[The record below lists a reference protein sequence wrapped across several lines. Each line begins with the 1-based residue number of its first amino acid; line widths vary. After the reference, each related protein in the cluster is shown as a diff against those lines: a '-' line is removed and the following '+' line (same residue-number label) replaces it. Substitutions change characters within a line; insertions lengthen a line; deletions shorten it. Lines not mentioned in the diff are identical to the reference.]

1 MRFFLTA
8 SIVILLGSVL
18 PAQYTPPLRGPLLI
32 TGTFGELRSDHYHG
46 GLDFRAA
53 VGTPVYAVN
62 DGHVSRIRVSGGGYG
77 QAIYIDH
84 PDGKRS
90 VYGHLEVLAPEYL
103 DTIRALQYARESFEI
118 DLRPDSTAFPVRRG
132 QQIGG
137 VGNRGFSFGP
147 HLHFEIRES
156 ATDAPLNPLSLGFT
170 VPDTRI
176 PQLRKLRVY
185 ALDDKD
191 RSVEALEYDLLNG
204 SLPDTIRVSSSRIG
218 LGIKAYD
225 RQNAMPNWNG
235 IYGAELRVDGREVFA
250 FTYDR
255 VAYEDTEYL
264 NALTDYAAWKTSSS
278 WYYLLYARTPA
289 AMFWRE
295 GEERTSAQDG
305 ILTLETN
312 VPRNVAIGVRDFVGN
327 VSQREFVLLLTTSSA
342 APAAPADV
350 PYVYLLPAGE
360 PSIID
365 TGGMRLELGAD
376 ALYDELRFQ
385 YTRLADGSDGLLSDV
400 HQLHRGTTPLHG
412 EGVLKLTPRRTV
424 PERLQ
429 ARAYIGSCGK
439 DGSYRSVGGVWK
451 NGQLI
456 TPIGSFGTY
465 AMLLDTVPP
474 EVRIKQFGTDL
485 RRAAGFSVL
494 IDDAVGGGLTYRG
507 TVDGRWVLMEY
518 DAKSGSLLHTFEPGQ
533 IGSGTHV
540 FELRVTDGRGN
551 ETVFTRSFRR

>member
-1 MRFFLTA
+1 MRYLISFFL
-8 SIVILLGSVL
+8 VLLGSFGL
-18 PAQYTPPLRGPLLI
+18 PAQYTPPLRAPLLI

-53 VGTPVYAVN
+53 VGTPVYAVRE
-62 DGHVSRIRVSGGGYG
+62 GYISRIRVSGGGYG

-90 VYGHLEVLAPEYL
+90 VYGHLEVLVPEYL

-118 DLRPDSTAFPVRRG
+118 DFRPDSMAFPVAQG
-132 QQIGG
+132 QRIGG

-156 ATDAPLNPLSLGFT
+156 ATDAPLNPLSLGFA
-170 VPDTRI
+170 VPDTRS
-176 PQLRKLRVY
+176 PQLRKLRIY

-191 RSVEALEYDLLNG
+191 RSVEALDYDLLDG
-204 SLPDTIRVSSSRIG
+204 SLPDTIRVTSNRIG

-235 IYGAELRVDGREVFA
+235 IYGAELRVDGREAFA

-264 NALTDYAAWKTSSS
+264 NALTDYAAWKESSS

-289 AMFWRE
+289 ALYWRQS
-295 GEERTSAQDG
+295 EERTAAHNG
-305 ILTLETN
+305 MLTLETN
-312 VPRNVAIGVRDFVGN
+312 VPRNVAISVRDFAGN
-327 VSQREFVLLLTTSSA
+327 VSQREFVLLLTTPA

-360 PSIID
+360 PSVID

-385 YTRLADGSDGLLSDV
+385 YTRLADDSDGLLSDV

-412 EGVLKLTPRRTV
+412 EGVLRLTPRR
-424 PERLQ
+424 RLPAGLQ
-429 ARAYIGSCGK
+429 SRAYIGTCGK
-439 DGSYRSVGGVWK
+439 NGGYRSVGGAWEDE
-451 NGQLI
+451 QLVAS
-456 TPIGSFGTY
+456 IGTFGTY
-465 AMLLDTVPP
+465 AILLDTVPP
-474 EVRIKQFGTDL
+474 EVRVKQFGTDL
-485 RRAAGFSVL
+485 RRAASFSVL
-494 IDDAVGGGLTYRG
+494 IDDAVGGGLAYRG

-518 DAKSGSLLHTFEPGQ
+518 DAKSGSLTHTFEPDR

-540 FELRVTDGRGN
+540 FELTVGDGRGN
-551 ETVFTRSFRR
+551 QTVFTRSFRR

>member
-1 MRFFLTA
+1 MHFFLA
-8 SIVILLGSVL
+8 AFAILLTSVL
-18 PAQYTPPLRGPLLI
+18 SAQYIPPLRGPLLI

-53 VGTPVYAVN
+53 VGTPVHAVN
-62 DGHVSRIRVSGGGYG
+62 DGYISRIRVSGGGYG

-103 DTIRALQYARESFEI
+103 DTIRALQYAREFFEI
-118 DLRPDSTAFPVRRG
+118 DFRPDSTAFPVTQG
-132 QQIGG
+132 QRIGG

-156 ATDAPLNPLSLGFT
+156 ATDAPLNPMSLGFT
-170 VPDTRI
+170 IPDTRS

-191 RSVEALEYDLLNG
+191 RSVEALEYDLLDG
-204 SLPDTIRVSSSRIG
+204 SLPDTIRVSSNRIG

-235 IYGAELRVDGREVFA
+235 IYGAELRVDGQQTFA

-264 NALTDYAAWKTSSS
+264 NALTDYAAWKESSS

-289 AMFWRE
+289 AMFWR
-295 GEERTSAQDG
+295 GRGMRSPTQNG
-305 ILTLETN
+305 MLTLTRGT
-312 VPRNVAIGVRDFVGN
+312 PKDVAISVRDFAGN
-327 VSQREFVLLLTTSSA
+327 VSRREFVLLSTSSSA

-365 TGGMRLELGAD
+365 TAGMRLELGAD

-385 YTRLADGSDGLLSDV
+385 YTRLTDGSDGLLSDV
-400 HQLHRGTTPLHG
+400 HQLHHTSTPLHG
-412 EGVLKLTPRRTV
+412 KGVLRLAPRRGLTAD
-424 PERLQ
+424 LQ
-429 ARAYIGSCGK
+429 ARAYIGACGK
-439 DGSYRSVGGVWK
+439 DGSYRNAGGTWEEGRLV
-451 NGQLI
+451 
-456 TPIGSFGTY
+456 TSIGSFGTY
-465 AMLLDTVPP
+465 AILLDTVPP
-474 EVRIKQFGTDL
+474 EVRIERFGTDL
-485 RRAAGFSVL
+485 RRAAAFSVQ

-507 TVDGRWVLMEY
+507 TVDGRWILMEY
-518 DAKSGSLLHTFEPGQ
+518 DAKSGSLTHTFEPGR
-533 IGSGTHV
+533 IASGTHA

>member
-1 MRFFLTA
+1 MRYLFGVL
-8 SIVILLGSVL
+8 VLLLGSAL

-62 DGHVSRIRVSGGGYG
+62 DGYVSRIRVSGGGYG
-77 QAIYIDH
+77 QAVYIDH

-118 DLRPDSTAFPVRRG
+118 DFRPDSTAFPVRQG

-170 VPDTRI
+170 IPDTRS

-185 ALDDKD
+185 ALDGKD
-191 RSVEALEYDLLNG
+191 RSVEALEYDLLDG
-204 SLPDTIRVSSSRIG
+204 SLPDTIRVTSSRIG

-235 IYGAELRVDGREVFA
+235 IYGAELRVDGREAFA

-264 NALTDYAAWKTSSS
+264 NALTDYAAWKGSSS

-289 AMFWRE
+289 AMFWRAR
-295 GEERTSAQDG
+295 EERTDAQDG

-312 VPRNVAIGVRDFVGN
+312 IPRNVAIGVRDFAGN
-327 VSQREFVLLLTTSSA
+327 VSQREFVLLLTTSA

-350 PYVYLLPAGE
+350 PYVYVLPAGE

-365 TGGMRLELGAD
+365 TAGMRLELGAD

-385 YTRLADGSDGLLSDV
+385 YTRLADGSNGVLSDV
-400 HQLHRGTTPLHG
+400 HQLHKGTTPLHG
-412 EGVLKLTPRRTV
+412 RAVLRLAPRRALAAQL
-424 PERLQ
+424 RG
-429 ARAYIGSCGK
+429 RAYIGTCDK
-439 DGSYRSVGGVWK
+439 DGGYRSVGGQWEDARMV
-451 NGQLI
+451 
-456 TPIGSFGTY
+456 TSIGSFGTY
-465 AMLLDTVPP
+465 ALLLDTVPP
-474 EVRIKQFGTDL
+474 RVNIKQFGTDL

-494 IDDAVGGGLTYRG
+494 IEDAVGGPLSYRG
-507 TVDGRWVLMEY
+507 TVDGRWVLLEY
-518 DAKSGSLLHTFEPGQ
+518 DAKSGSLTHTFEPGQ
-533 IGSGTHV
+533 IAPGSHS
-540 FELRVTDGRGN
+540 FELGVVDERGN
-551 ETVFTRSFRR
+551 ETVFSRSFRR